1 VWSVL
6 WQCYLLNKLPKKVS
20 IVCLFHNYTYVY
32 LKLIKLKLVSKAK
45 LLAITEAYA
54 YLGQRYSSRP
64 LSGGLTSG
72 PITGIYGTRRAIR
85 LHKPKTVSMEHKETS
100 LFKRWSLGHH
110 QNQSRIINT
119 PINVNKNRYWF
130 VAGNIFT
137 WIDNTKRRYK
147 LIA

>member
-1 VWSVL
+1 M
-6 WQCYLLNKLPKKVS
+6 VS
-20 IVCLFHNYTYVY
+20 ILGSFHNYTYVY

-100 LFKRWSLGHH
+100 LFKRWSLALLPKSKSY
-110 QNQSRIINT
+110 NQY
-119 PINVNKNRYWF
+119 PNKREQ
-130 VAGNIFT
+130 
-137 WIDNTKRRYK
+137 KSL
-147 LIA
+147 LIRGW